1 MSKIAL
7 FYTEKQLKFFSKNQN
22 GFGCFGRGVLS
33 VPCWKTY
40 DMSKNATVKT
50 AASSLEVPVSF
61 SETKGTWSD
70 DAAVFTVAFLLIS

>member
-7 FYTEKQLKFFSKNQN
+7 FYTEKQLIFFSKNQN

-33 VPCWKTY
+33 VPWWKTY

-50 AASSLEVPVSF
+50 AASSLQVPFVSLN
-61 SETKGTWSD
+61 ETGTWSD